1 MPDMDS
7 FSARDTSSFVRDTD
21 GAHLSSRVEIFLFR
35 RDIVGVDLQLFDK
48 CLQFTIVTYS

>member
-7 FSARDTSSFVRDTD
+7 FSARDTSSFVRDID

-48 CLQFTIVTYS
+48 CLQFTIVRYS